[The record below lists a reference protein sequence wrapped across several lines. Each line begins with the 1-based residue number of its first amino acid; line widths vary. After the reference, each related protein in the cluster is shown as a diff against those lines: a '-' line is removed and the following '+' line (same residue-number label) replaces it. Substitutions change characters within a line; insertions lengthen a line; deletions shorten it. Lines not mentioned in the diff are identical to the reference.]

1 MSTPAHTPTPWIVAL
16 ANENNPN
23 GLKFWEVRAPN
34 GDAIV
39 QLVWHRGIQ
48 PTDEPNAAFIVR
60 ACNSHAGLV
69 AALEEAAHRLDIL
82 SFRLRST
89 QRPGMPDYVSK
100 ESAANIAADI
110 EREAR
115 AALAAAKE

>member
-1 MSTPAHTPTPWIVAL
+1 MSTPAHTPTPWFVQITPLVIRIGPSSKGISAWL
-16 ANENNPN
+16 DKVLISLPATPEN
-23 GLKFWEVRAPN
+23 KVIAEQV
-34 GDAIV
+34 
-39 QLVWHRGIQ
+39 
-48 PTDEPNAAFIVR
+48 VR
-60 ACNSHAGLV
+60 ACNSHAALV
-69 AALEEAAHRLDIL
+69 AALGETAHRLDIL